1 MSASTVAWI
10 LFIALFVFLIL
21 NVPVGFAIGLSSLAG
36 LLALQ
41 ASGGNQSI
49 GYLSQTMVSGCDS
62 FPILAVPLF
71 ILAGELM
78 GGGGISSRVLNVCKA
93 IFGRFYGGVAMCAVA
108 FCMFFAAVSGSGPAT
123 VAAVGGLV
131 VPTMLKEGYSK
142 EFTLAT
148 IACAGGIGVII
159 PPSIPMV
166 FYGTTTNTSIGSL
179 FMAGMLPGI
188 LIGITLMIFCYFM
201 GKKNGWK
208 DTSTKFSWRSL
219 GKTIWEGKFA
229 LLDPIIILGGIYSG
243 FFTPT
248 EAAAVAC
255 VYAVFCGTFLHRE
268 LNLKSFLKVLKGA
281 VSTTGTTMLIVG
293 SATAFAKI
301 LSITGAPAA
310 IASAISGVSSNAIV
324 VMLLINVLLLCVG
337 CFMDTT
343 PAMLILAPIL
353 MPIAAGIGYDP
364 VHFGIIMVVN
374 LAIGFITPP
383 LGINLFVAARVGDEP
398 LETVVKGIIP
408 FILIMLFDLLLITF
422 IPEISMTLV
431 NVFS

>member
-36 LLALQ
+36 LIALQ
-41 ASGGNQSI
+41 VSGGNQSI

-78 GGGGISSRVLNVCKA
+78 GGGGISTRVLNVCKA

-131 VPTMLKEGYSK
+131 VPIMLKEGYDK
-142 EFTLAT
+142 KFTLAT

-201 GKKNGWK
+201 GRKNGWK
-208 DTSTKFSWRSL
+208 DTAAKFSWKFL

-243 FFTPT
+243 IFTPT

-255 VYAVFCGTFLHRE
+255 VYAVFCGALLHRE
-268 LNLKSFLKVLKGA
+268 LDLKTFLKVLKGA

-301 LSITGAPAA
+301 LSITGAPTA
-310 IASAISGVSSNAIV
+310 IASAISGVSGNAVV
-324 VMLLINVLLLCVG
+324 VMLLINILLLFVG

-353 MPIAAGIGYDP
+353 MPIAVSIGYDP
-364 VHFGIIMVVN
+364 IHFGIVMVVN

-408 FILIMLFDLLLITF
+408 FILIMLFDLMLITF
-422 IPEISMTLV
+422 IPGISMTLV
-431 NVFS
+431 NLFS